1 MKHFIFL
8 ICLFWGALLSAQ
20 NYSGLQ
26 LETSPHADHYTLVFF
41 VDDSLYERAEYYCE
55 QEVKREN
62 VVQLMKEGALILN
75 GQYVQYYPKGTMQL
89 LSRFKMG
96 KVHGPVVEYY
106 SDGRLKMIANW
117 EEGKLQGRFQSFY
130 PDGTPMIESNFEND
144 EKEGKEL
151 IYYPDSIVWARLN
164 YEHGRLDGRQL
175 FYDKEGKLKHKYR
188 YEHGSSLTRIK
199 KAAEGDGQYAEIY
212 HFPSSA
218 DTLSKQLEKLRLPDF
233 EKNDTVVNIPIVL
246 AVDQEGKVSSVHKY
260 GTHSVPNK
268 DRIRVWATT
277 VTGLDQATFDGTPV
291 DYLLTLPLSFYNG
304 EWLNRSYRSSRQDV
318 LKITG
323 DEHWLLSSVLNFERI
338 IEPAGQIE
346 RLKAGS
352 KNGEVFIIVED
363 MPEYPGGEKA
373 LRSFISRE
381 IVYPESAARAGI
393 QGRVY
398 VSFVVQPDGSID
410 EVRVARSVH
419 PLLDA
424 EAVRVVKKM
433 TGWKPGRQ
441 KGKPVKVKF
450 TVPINFSLQSSKKA
464 KSSLN
469 TFAF

>member
-1 MKHFIFL
+1 MKHLIFL
-8 ICLFWGALLSAQ
+8 ISLFWATVLSAQ

-41 VDDSLYERAEYYCE
+41 VDDTLYERAEYYCE
-55 QEVKREN
+55 QEVNREN
-62 VVQLMKEGALILN
+62 VVQLMKEGALVLN

-89 LSRFKMG
+89 LCRFIMG
-96 KVHGPVVEYY
+96 TVSGQVVEYY
-106 SDGRLKMIANW
+106 PDGHLKMIANW
-117 EEGKLQGRFQSFY
+117 EDGRLQGRLQSFY
-130 PDGTPMIESNFEND
+130 PNGAPMIESNFEND
-144 EKEGKEL
+144 QKMGREL
-151 IYYPDSIVWARLN
+151 IYYPDSVLWAVLKYN
-164 YEHGRLDGRQL
+164 LGRLDGRQL
-175 FYDKEGKLKHKYR
+175 FYDKEGRLKRKYR
-188 YEHGSSLTRIK
+188 YDNGSSLTKIK
-199 KAAEGDGQYAEIY
+199 KEDKGETQYAEIY
-212 HFPSSA
+212 HYPASV

-233 EKNDTVVNIPIVL
+233 EKKDTVVNIPIVL

-260 GTHSVPNK
+260 GTNSVPNK
-268 DRIRVWATT
+268 DRIRDWAAT
-277 VTGLDQATFDGTPV
+277 VSGLDRATFDGIPV

-338 IEPAGQIE
+338 VEPAAVIE
-346 RLKAGS
+346 KLKAGS
-352 KNGEVFIIVED
+352 KDGEVFVIVEK

-373 LRSFISRE
+373 LRNFIRNE
-381 IVYPESAARAGI
+381 IIYPVSAARAGV

-410 EVRVARSVH
+410 EVRVVRSVH

-450 TVPINFSLQSSKKA
+450 TVPISFSLQSSKDA
-464 KSSLN
+464 KGSFKPFS
-469 TFAF
+469 F